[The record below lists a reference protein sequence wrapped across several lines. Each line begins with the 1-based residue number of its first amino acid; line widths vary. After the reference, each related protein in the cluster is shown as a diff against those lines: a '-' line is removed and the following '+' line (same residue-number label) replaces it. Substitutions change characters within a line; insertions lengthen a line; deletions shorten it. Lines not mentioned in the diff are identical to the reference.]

1 MLKLVGVILASLA
14 MPGLVISVELELL
27 NRQKQLRSLAVLLTF
42 LHNQICALCLPLPL
56 VMDAAIR
63 QMDSPY
69 QEVCRSFITK
79 LEQKS
84 GEEVRILWQE
94 ACKDQKQKFAL
105 RGEEWRTFLEIG
117 EALSDGTIG
126 FREQVFTLQE
136 KRVIRLQNEFSG
148 SLAEKRKITRF
159 GIVASGMFLI
169 VLLI

>member
-1 MLKLVGVILASLA
+1 MLKLAGVILASLA
-14 MPGLVISVELELL
+14 IPGLVISVELELL
-27 NRQKQLRSLAVLLTF
+27 NRQKQLRSLSVLLTF
-42 LHNQICALCLPLPL
+42 LRNQICVLCLPLPL

-63 QMDSPY
+63 QVDSPY
-69 QEVCRSFITK
+69 QEVCRSFVTK
-79 LEQKS
+79 LEEKS

-117 EALSDGTIG
+117 DALSDGTIG

-148 SLAEKRKITRF
+148 SLEEKRKITRF